1 MTTVPRRLVSSLLH
15 RSSSS
20 SLMRNGISSRVILP
34 SSSTSILLRLL
45 AINRGRCA
53 NFFTLSSSGGIQR
66 PHIDADTM
74 RRHEQNAN
82 RYPGNAQM
90 QQTYLQ
96 SLAANRMN
104 DEILNRVESGK
115 FAVSPMILELY
126 LRGLTETRRVRESDA
141 SDIRARLRDLWAS
154 HSGSSSVFIPS
165 DALRNAKE
173 GKMSNGWG
181 GGNNADIA
189 YFGSSMQNP
198 TYNNSSSSQGG
209 SDNGGNGSGMIASSA
224 AGLLTQGGAVGTRA
238 NPVIVEV
245 SAGRTGMIVNVI
257 RLVGLG
263 IFVAFVYQ
271 TLNGKQLPSPLAQ
284 LTGDMSEEVT
294 DIPTTRFSDVKGV
307 DEAKGELQDVVA
319 FLRDPERFKRLGA
332 KVPRGVL
339 LTGPPGTGKTLLAR
353 AVAGEAG
360 CKFYSRSASEFEEM
374 LVGLGAKRVRE
385 LFNAAGKNAPAI
397 IFIDEID
404 ALGGKRKVSIGG
416 GSERQTLNQ
425 LLSSMDGFTK
435 NENVI
440 VIAATNSPDILD
452 PALTRPGRFDSTVD
466 VPLPDVKGR
475 KEIIDLYLTK
485 VVAARAIDSELLAKA
500 TPGFSGAQLEAL
512 VNSAALMAA
521 HRGAEQVYM
530 SDFEEARDKL
540 IMGPAKK
547 SRVRRPEAMKL
558 TAYHEGG
565 HTLTALLT
573 KGTDPLHK
581 VTILPRGF
589 SGGATYSLP
598 KDDELATRESI
609 LAQIDV
615 CMGGRAAEEIVYGPD
630 KITTGAGMDMSQAS
644 DLARRFCSLYSM
656 SELGLSSFG
665 NTEPS
670 SDRKAAIDVE
680 VEKILR
686 MSYMR
691 VVNLMQGHRS
701 ELDRLATAL
710 LEHETLSADECR
722 DVVSG
727 KAIPSLAEKIA
738 ATKKLNELKSSSSS
752 SSSQRTSAGGS
763 SSSGHGG
770 SGIEKGNNGGLDKPA
785 SKGIW
790 AFKELVYQDE
800 KDEGES
806 LK

>member
-1 MTTVPRRLVSSLLH
+1 MTSTLSSPVLPRLRLVSTLLY

-20 SLMRNGISSRVILP
+20 SSLLRSDISSRVLLSSG
-34 SSSTSILLRLL
+34 SSSALLRLV
-45 AINRGRCA
+45 ASNGGRSS
-53 NFFTLSSSGGIQR
+53 FFTLSSSGGQR

-104 DEILNRVESGK
+104 DEIINRVESGK

-141 SDIRARLRDLWAS
+141 SDVRSRLREIWSS

-165 DALRNAKE
+165 DVLRTAKE
-173 GKMSNGWG
+173 GKIIGGW
-181 GGNNADIA
+181 GGNNADSS
-189 YFGSSMQNP
+189 YFGSPNQNSSF
-198 TYNNSSSSQGG
+198 NSSSIG
-209 SDNGGNGSGMIASSA
+209 SDGNSSASSA
-224 AGLLTQGGAVGTRA
+224 ANLLTQGGGSVGTRA

-245 SAGRTGMIVNVI
+245 SAGRTGMLVNVI

-284 LTGDMSEEVT
+284 LTGDISEEVT

-360 CKFYSRSASEFEEM
+360 CKFYSKSASEFEEM

-385 LFNAAGKNAPAI
+385 LFNAARKNAPAI

-404 ALGGKRKVSIGG
+404 ALGGKRKVSIGA

-630 KITTGAGMDMSQAS
+630 KVTTGAGMDMSQAS

-727 KAIPSLAEKIA
+727 KVIPSLADKIA
-738 ATKKLNELKSSSSS
+738 ATKKLNDIKSSSNSS
-752 SSSQRTSAGGS
+752 SSSQRTSAGGPS
-763 SSSGHGG
+763 TGHGSSG
-770 SGIEKGNNGGLDKPA
+770 SEKGKLEKPS

-790 AFKELVYQDE
+790 AFKELVHDE
-800 KDEGES
+800 EEEEKRGTS

>member
-1 MTTVPRRLVSSLLH
+1 MTSNSLRSSIVSSLFYS
-15 RSSSS
+15 RSLSQRLSP
-20 SLMRNGISSRVILP
+20 NKVINSVRIKLVP
-34 SSSTSILLRLL
+34 NT
-45 AINRGRCA
+45 GGKCM
-53 NFFTLSSSGGIQR
+53 FFTLSSSAGQR

-82 RYPGNAQM
+82 RYPGNAQT

-96 SLAANRMN
+96 SLAANRLN

-126 LRGLTETRRVRESDA
+126 LRSLTETRRVRESDS
-141 SDIRARLRDLWAS
+141 SDIRARLRDLWSS

-165 DALRNAKE
+165 DAIKFAKE
-173 GKMSNGWG
+173 GKTSGWNTPNSNDT
-181 GGNNADIA
+181 NS
-189 YFGSSMQNP
+189 YFGSSNSNSNQP
-198 TYNNSSSSQGG
+198 STYNSASPNIGSDGAGINSSAVGMLTGSQG
-209 SDNGGNGSGMIASSA
+209 SGPF
-224 AGLLTQGGAVGTRA
+224 GTRA

-245 SAGRTGMIVNVI
+245 SAGRTGMLVNVL

-263 IFVAFVYQ
+263 IFVTFVYQ

-284 LTGDMSEEVT
+284 LTGDISEEVT

-360 CKFYSRSASEFEEM
+360 CKFYSKSASEFEEM

-385 LFNAAGKNAPAI
+385 LFNAARKNAPAI

-404 ALGGKRKVSIGG
+404 ALGGKRKVSIGA

-485 VVAARAIDSELLAKA
+485 VVAARVIDSELLAKA

-701 ELDRLATAL
+701 ELDRLAVAL

-727 KAIPSLAEKIA
+727 KPIPSLAEKIA
-738 ATKKLNELKSSSSS
+738 ATKKLNEIKSSSNS
-752 SSSQRTSAGGS
+752 SSSQRSSAGGPAA
-763 SSSGHGG
+763 GHGSNEKG
-770 SGIEKGNNGGLDKPA
+770 GKGNIEKATPT
-785 SKGIW
+785 KGIW
-790 AFKELVYQDE
+790 AFKELIFENTE
-800 KDEGES
+800 KDDEGKT